1 MAYSARRQLIMSDAR
16 RPSRSENT
24 RQALMRSAERL
35 FAAQGLQNVTS
46 RAIVEASGQ
55 KNESA
60 LQYHFGNREGL
71 IREIHAHWA
80 DEIGRLRGV
89 MLESLP
95 EDAGLRD
102 IVAFMVTPPFDLG
115 RTNPDFRR
123 YIRAFGPEVVLSEL
137 PAINAMLRE
146 RGAQEIPRR
155 LRSELPQLSANAL
168 ASRLDGAVRFASLS
182 MAQHARQ
189 PKAFKGR
196 EASLFLHRL
205 MDSLVGLLGVDAS
218 EETRKLER

>member
-1 MAYSARRQLIMSDAR
+1 MSDSR

-71 IREIHAHWA
+71 IREIHAYWA

-89 MLESLP
+89 MLESVP
-95 EDAGLRD
+95 KDAGLRD
-102 IVAFMVTPPFDLG
+102 IVEFMVTPPFELG
-115 RTNPDFRR
+115 RSNPDFRC

-146 RGAQEIPRR
+146 RGAQAIPR
-155 LRSELPQLSANAL
+155 LLQDELPQLSANAL
-168 ASRLDGAVRFASLS
+168 ASRLDGAVRFAALS

-189 PKAFKGR
+189 PNSFTGR
-196 EASLFLHRL
+196 EALLFLHRL

>member
-1 MAYSARRQLIMSDAR
+1 MSDAR

-71 IREIHAHWA
+71 IREIHAYWA

-95 EDAGLRD
+95 TDAGLRD
-102 IVAFMVTPPFDLG
+102 IVAFMVTPPFELG

-146 RGAQEIPRR
+146 RGAQAIPR
-155 LRSELPQLSANAL
+155 LLQNELTQLSANAL
-168 ASRLDGAVRFASLS
+168 ESRLDGAVRFASLS

-189 PKAFKGR
+189 PKAFTGR
-196 EASLFLHRL
+196 EALLFLHRL

>member
-1 MAYSARRQLIMSDAR
+1 MSEARRS
-16 RPSRSENT
+16 SRSQNT
-24 RQALMRSAERL
+24 RLALMRSAERL

-71 IREIHAHWA
+71 IREIHAYWTG
-80 DEIGRLRGV
+80 EIGRLRGV

-95 EDAGLRD
+95 EDAALRD
-102 IVAFMVTPPFDLG
+102 IVEFMVTPPFELG
-115 RTNPDFRR
+115 RTNPDFQC

-146 RGAQEIPRR
+146 RGANKIPR
-155 LRSELPQLSANAL
+155 LLKDKLPQLSANAL
-168 ASRLDGAVRFASLS
+168 ASRLDSAVRFASLS

-189 PKAFKGR
+189 PRAFTGQ
-196 EASLFLHRL
+196 EAQLFLHRL
-205 MDSLVGLLGVDAS
+205 IDSLVGLLGVEAS

>member
-1 MAYSARRQLIMSDAR
+1 
-16 RPSRSENT
+16 
-24 RQALMRSAERL
+24 
-35 FAAQGLQNVTS
+35 
-46 RAIVEASGQ
+46 
-55 KNESA
+55 
-60 LQYHFGNREGL
+60 
-71 IREIHAHWA
+71 
-80 DEIGRLRGV
+80 
-89 MLESLP
+89 MLDSLP
-95 EDAGLRD
+95 TDAGLHD
-102 IVAFMVTPPFDLG
+102 IVAFMVTPPFELG

-146 RGAQEIPRR
+146 RGAQAIPR
-155 LRSELPQLSANAL
+155 LLQDELPQLSANAL
-168 ASRLDGAVRFASLS
+168 ASRLDGAVRFAALS

-196 EASLFLHRL
+196 EALLFLHRL

>member
-1 MAYSARRQLIMSDAR
+1 
-16 RPSRSENT
+16 
-24 RQALMRSAERL
+24 MRSAERL
-35 FAAQGLQNVTS
+35 FAAQGHQSVTS

-71 IREIHAHWA
+71 IREIHAHWT
-80 DEIGRLRGV
+80 DEIGRLRDV

-95 EDAGLRD
+95 EDAGLQD
-102 IVAFMVTPPFDLG
+102 IVAFMVTPPFELG

-123 YIRAFGPEVVLSEL
+123 YIRAFGPDVVLSEL

-146 RGAQEIPRR
+146 RGAHEIPR
-155 LRSELPQLSANAL
+155 LLQSELPQLSADAL

-189 PKAFKGR
+189 PNAFKGNG
-196 EASLFLHRL
+196 AQLFLHRL
-205 MDSLVGLLGVDAS
+205 MDSLVGLLGVNAS
-218 EETRKLER
+218 EATRVLEKQTTEGIRGSSSAT

>member
-1 MAYSARRQLIMSDAR
+1 MTDGR
-16 RPSRSENT
+16 RPSRGENT
-24 RQALMRSAERL
+24 RKALMRSAERL
-35 FAAQGLQNVTS
+35 FATQGPGNVTS

-80 DEIGRLRGV
+80 NEIGQLRAV

-95 EDAGLRD
+95 TDAGLRD
-102 IVAFMVTPPFDLG
+102 IVAFMVTPPFELG
-115 RTNPDFRR
+115 RTNADFRR

-146 RGAQEIPRR
+146 RGAQEIPR
-155 LRSELPQLSANAL
+155 LLQNELPQLSADAL

-189 PKAFKGR
+189 PRAFTGG

-205 MDSLVGLLGVDAS
+205 MDSLVGLLGVEAS
-218 EETRKLER
+218 EQTRKLEQQRD

>member
-1 MAYSARRQLIMSDAR
+1 MNDSR

-35 FAAQGLQNVTS
+35 FAAQGLQNVTI

-71 IREIHAHWA
+71 IREIHAYWA

-95 EDAGLRD
+95 TDAGLRD
-102 IVAFMVTPPFDLG
+102 IVAFMVTPPFELG

-137 PAINAMLRE
+137 PAINTMLRE
-146 RGAQEIPRR
+146 RGAQEIPR
-155 LRSELPQLSANAL
+155 LLQDELPQLSANAL

-182 MAQHARQ
+182 MAQHARH
-189 PKAFKGR
+189 PNAFKGR
-196 EASLFLHRL
+196 EALLFLHRL
-205 MDSLVGLLGVDAS
+205 MDSLVGLLGIEAS
-218 EETRKLER
+218 EETRKLEK

>member
-1 MAYSARRQLIMSDAR
+1 MSDSR

-46 RAIVEASGQ
+46 RAIVESSGQ

-71 IREIHAHWA
+71 IREIHAYWA
-80 DEIGRLRGV
+80 REIGQLRGV

-95 EDAGLRD
+95 NNAGLRD
-102 IVAFMVTPPFDLG
+102 IVEFMVMPPFELG
-115 RTNPDFRR
+115 HTNPDFRR

-137 PAINAMLRE
+137 PAINVMLRE
-146 RGAQEIPRR
+146 RGAQAIPR
-155 LRSELPQLSANAL
+155 LLQDELTQLSANAL
-168 ASRLDGAVRFASLS
+168 ESRLDGAVRFASLS

-189 PKAFKGR
+189 PKAFTGR
-196 EASLFLHRL
+196 EALLFLHRL

>member
-1 MAYSARRQLIMSDAR
+1 
-16 RPSRSENT
+16 
-24 RQALMRSAERL
+24 MRSAERL
-35 FAAQGLQNVTS
+35 FAAQGLQNVAS

-71 IREIHAHWA
+71 IREIHAYWVG
-80 DEIGRLRGV
+80 EIGRLRGV

-95 EDAGLRD
+95 KDAGLRD
-102 IVAFMVTPPFDLG
+102 IVAFMVTPPFELG
-115 RTNPDFRR
+115 RTNPDFRC

-146 RGAQEIPRR
+146 RGAQEIPR
-155 LRSELPQLSANAL
+155 LLQDELPQLSANVL

-182 MAQHARQ
+182 MAQRARQ
-189 PKAFKGR
+189 PKAFTGS